1 MAEKHPYDATLTWTS
16 GLQFVGTAGGS
27 KHAIVLDGSPDV
39 GGADTGMRPMET
51 LLLAL
56 GGCTGMD
63 VISILQKKR
72 VDVTGFEVHLNGER
86 ADEYPKRYERIT
98 LEFVVKGK
106 DVSEAAVERAI
117 ELSQTKYCGATAS
130 LNADISY
137 TYRIVDD
144 GAA

>member
-1 MAEKHPYDATLTWTS
+1 MSEKHPYGAALTWTS

-27 KHAIVLDGSPDV
+27 NHAIVIDGSPDV

-51 LLLAL
+51 LLLGL

-72 VDVTGFEVHLNGER
+72 VNVTGFEVRLNGER
-86 ADEYPKRYERIT
+86 AKEYPKRYERIT
-98 LEFVVKGK
+98 LEFVIKGRN
-106 DVSEAAVERAI
+106 VSEEAVKRAI

-137 TYRIVDD
+137 TYRIVENDE
-144 GAA
+144 A